1 MGKTSININEK
12 ALRAELPASAGGEI
26 GVVVNAKRGRSDK
39 VYTIT
44 TVDQFKR
51 IYGEWDGVCYRYCT
65 YLLRRGNTLKV
76 INAQPGASAKKA
88 VGEVAMENDAHSGF
102 TAEAVAKGVGYN
114 GISVKIKEVSKSPYL
129 VSVDVVEGD
138 NKIESFPVVSYDMD
152 SPYYYGRVINGV
164 SEVITLHAIGDIAKL
179 EGDYIITLAGGAGD
193 VLGEMEYMVAPEAV
207 KTSAGYFT
215 DKGIDITTLIAP
227 GMLAASAYKAY
238 SDVLSSRQDCV
249 LITDAEDASLPSL
262 PKSSYMACYAP
273 KVIIPSIDD
282 PCNASLAVVDL
293 IAELSKASLQYKA
306 PAGIANGVLAD
317 VSDVAE
323 DFSSSKIATYQ
334 EANVN
339 PVIVRSDVGCVVWG
353 QSCTT
358 QSPTEISRL
367 AVRLLTNYFK
377 RSVYR
382 ISQRFIFEDNNEIT
396 WGRWINAVEPIIRD
410 VYSVGGI
417 QRYSIACDATTMTPE
432 EMANGIMKGKITFQP
447 NSQIE
452 VIDVTFTIDETGV
465 SFE

>member
-76 INAQPGASAKKA
+76 INAQPGASATLA
-88 VGEVAMENDAHSGF
+88 VNKVVIEGESETQI
-102 TAEAVAKGVGYN
+102 TATAVAKGVGYN
-114 GISVKIKEVSKSPYL
+114 GIYVKIKEVSTSPYL
-129 VSVDVVEGD
+129 VSVEVWEGD
-138 NKIESFPVVSYDMD
+138 NKIESFPAVSYDMD
-152 SPYYYGRVINGV
+152 SSYYYGRVINGV
-164 SEVITLHAIGDIAKL
+164 SEVITLNATGNIEKLVGDFSI
-179 EGDYIITLAGGAGD
+179 ELADGVGD
-193 VLGEMEYMVAPEAV
+193 VLSDADYLTAPTSV
-207 KTSAGYFT
+207 KTSAEYFT

-227 GMLAASAYKAY
+227 GMLVTNAYKIY
-238 SDVLSSRQDCV
+238 SGVLSSRQDCV
-249 LITDAEDASLPSL
+249 LITDAVDASLSSL

-293 IAELSKASLQYKA
+293 IAKLSKASLQYKA

-323 DFSSSKIATYQ
+323 DFSSSKIAAYQ

-358 QSPTEISRL
+358 TNPTEISRL

-377 RSVYR
+377 RAVYR

-396 WGRWINAVEPIIRD
+396 WGRWINAVEPIVRD

-417 QRYSIACDATTMTPE
+417 QRYTIACDATTMTPE

>member
-51 IYGEWDGVCYRYCT
+51 IYGEWDGVCYHYCT

-76 INAQPGASAKKA
+76 INVQPESSSSYAAGVAVKEENTTQYAAK
-88 VGEVAMENDAHSGF
+88 
-102 TAEAVAKGVGYN
+102 AVAKGVGYN
-114 GISVKIKEVSKSPYL
+114 DVV
-129 VSVDVVEGD
+129 VDVKKVSDSPNLVAIKVIAE
-138 NKIESFPVVSYDMD
+138 EQTREVFTTVSYDPE
-152 SPYYYGRVINGV
+152 SPYYYGRVVNGV
-164 SEVITLHAIGDIAKL
+164 SDIIEFAVVGNIDEAYTDVKIPLEGGTGAAMTDEKYIGGTDIAAI
-179 EGDYIITLAGGAGD
+179 E
-193 VLGEMEYMVAPEAV
+193 
-207 KTSAGYFT
+207 SAKYFS
-215 DKGIDITTLIAP
+215 DREIDITTLLAP
-227 GMLAASAYKAY
+227 GTTAESAIKMY
-238 SDVLSSRQDCV
+238 SDVINSRKDCV
-249 LITDAEDASLPSL
+249 IITDADDASLTKVL
-262 PKSSYMACYAP
+262 KSSYVACYTP
-273 KVIIPSIDD
+273 QVNIPSIVG

-293 IAELSKASLQYKA
+293 IAKLSRASMQYKA
-306 PAGIANGVLAD
+306 PAGIAYGVLAD
-317 VSDVAE
+317 VSDVAK
-323 DFSSSKIATYQ
+323 DFSPDKIAEYQ

-358 QSPTEISRL
+358 KNPTEISRL

-377 RSVYR
+377 RAVYR

-396 WGRWINAVEPIIRD
+396 WGRWINAVEPVIRD

-417 QRYSIACDATTMTPE
+417 QRYTIACDATTMTPE